1 MPGQPLGA
9 ASGAGPEGFRLGS
22 QPADG
27 GDPPWGSSE
36 RGDELGEMH
45 GRDHAPD
52 IERATG

>member
-9 ASGAGPEGFRLGS
+9 ASGAGPESFRLGS

-45 GRDHAPD
+45 GRDRAPD